1 MPAPSL
7 ALYRELIDEHATIG
21 DTIVEKWLSFAICRH
36 ADASVWGAVYG
47 DAMVFYAAH
56 RVLRDPA
63 SGLGTSA
70 SAPGAVTSQRD
81 GDLSRT
87 YAQPAA
93 AVGSDADLATTTYGS
108 LYLELRDSRAASAPM
123 VVCP

>member
-7 ALYRELIDEHATIG
+7 ALYRELIDEHSAIG
-21 DTIVEKWLSFAICRH
+21 DTIVEKWLSFALRRH
-36 ADASVWGAVYG
+36 ADASVWGQVYG

-70 SAPGAVTSQRD
+70 SAPGLVTSQRD

-93 AVGSDADLATTTYGS
+93 AVGSDADLASTTYGQ
-108 LYLELRDSRAASAPM
+108 LYLELRESRAASAPM